1 MLGGTEIVEKYYI
14 VDRFTSLAC
23 GNVIS
28 KDKDYSTCH
37 FFPIQG
43 HFKQAELENLVEEL
57 FTDGLTNHGKRYF
70 LDECLVIKTDQGPAK
85 AVPNTPAVELI
96 VELVR
101 RLEFP
106 EALSRFEAVFAWKSI
121 GEAQDFRNDYG
132 QGKILLVEGEAAGKY
147 DMNQLYLGGTT
158 VGSWLFARRYWSG
171 VSGPT
176 PRWEILLK
184 PPVKV
189 LEECDS

>member
-1 MLGGTEIVEKYYI
+1 MATYYI
-14 VDRFTSLAC
+14 VDRSTSLAP
-23 GNVIS
+23 GDVIG
-28 KDKDYSTCH
+28 KDKEYSACR
-37 FFPIQG
+37 FFPVQG
-43 HFKQAELENLVEEL
+43 HFKREDLENLAEEL
-57 FTDGLTNHGKRYF
+57 FTDGLTYHGKKYF
-70 LDECLVIKTDQGPAK
+70 LDECLVIKTDQGPAS
-85 AVPNTPAVELI
+85 AVPNVPAVELI

-121 GEAQDFRNDYG
+121 KQAQEFCNDYG
-132 QGKILLVEGEAAGKY
+132 QGKILLVEGEKVGKY

-171 VSGPT
+171 VAGPT
-176 PRWEILLK
+176 PRWETLMK